1 MVGGEVQQQ
10 QKIHGQRVS
19 QKKVLNTEN
28 IPAKKKKKCA
38 ARNFHP
44 PPPHIISKGQS
55 QKQQIL
61 QSRSYT
67 GPRNA
72 TLLF

>member
-10 QKIHGQRVS
+10 QNIYAQRVA

-28 IPAKKKKKCA
+28 IPAKKKKKKCA

-44 PPPHIISKGQS
+44 PPPPPYH
-55 QKQQIL
+55 
-61 QSRSYT
+61 
-67 GPRNA
+67 
-72 TLLF
+72 F